1 MAHSSKDL
9 LDLELKN
16 SSSSNL
22 ESTLL
27 VCKNNDLQQSQN
39 SKTTPPDGKPFTSS
53 VPKSHVFCNKDEV
66 GKTVAIIVGVLAGL
80 AVLIVLLSVCHKALG
95 VEICHH
101 PRGYTEL
108 ISGDQNGNIRVWDL
122 TANSY
127 SCELDVLYV
136 GNKMLLQIMLLQ
148 IFNQFTDVASD
159 MAHSSKDLLDLEL
172 KNSSSSNL
180 ESTLIVCK
188 NDNLQQLQNSKPTPI
203 DGKPFT
209 SSVPKSHVMG
219 KVKDFLGVM
228 SEANQRLQN
237 DAKTTLR
244 TMILKFSLG
253 MSLSTLKWSVKLFSS
268 NSSMDQAALI
278 RSIFNVWVHLIQD
291 LMLGVADLHT
301 PEAVSAAQSAI
312 VGYQP
317 VISLAASSSETESE
331 SSSDD
336 SSDGDSEDDS
346 DDDYNDDN
354 ATATPPKLKR
364 AKSVE
369 DDSSSESSKKHKP
382 KKQPKIVELS

>member
-1 MAHSSKDL
+1 
-9 LDLELKN
+9 
-16 SSSSNL
+16 
-22 ESTLL
+22 
-27 VCKNNDLQQSQN
+27 
-39 SKTTPPDGKPFTSS
+39 
-53 VPKSHVFCNKDEV
+53 
-66 GKTVAIIVGVLAGL
+66 
-80 AVLIVLLSVCHKALG
+80 
-95 VEICHH
+95 
-101 PRGYTEL
+101 
-108 ISGDQNGNIRVWDL
+108 
-122 TANSY
+122 
-127 SCELDVLYV
+127 
-136 GNKMLLQIMLLQ
+136 
-148 IFNQFTDVASD
+148 
-159 MAHSSKDLLDLEL
+159 
-172 KNSSSSNL
+172 
-180 ESTLIVCK
+180 
-188 NDNLQQLQNSKPTPI
+188 
-203 DGKPFT
+203 
-209 SSVPKSHVMG
+209 MG

-237 DAKTTLR
+237 DAK
-244 TMILKFSLG
+244 
-253 MSLSTLKWSVKLFSS
+253 
-268 NSSMDQAALI
+268 D
-278 RSIFNVWVHLIQD
+278 NVEDYDIEVLTGNESEYIEMD

>member
-22 ESTLL
+22 
-27 VCKNNDLQQSQN
+27 
-39 SKTTPPDGKPFTSS
+39 
-53 VPKSHVFCNKDEV
+53 
-66 GKTVAIIVGVLAGL
+66 
-80 AVLIVLLSVCHKALG
+80 
-95 VEICHH
+95 
-101 PRGYTEL
+101 
-108 ISGDQNGNIRVWDL
+108 
-122 TANSY
+122 
-127 SCELDVLYV
+127 
-136 GNKMLLQIMLLQ
+136 
-148 IFNQFTDVASD
+148 
-159 MAHSSKDLLDLEL
+159 
-172 KNSSSSNL
+172 
-180 ESTLIVCK
+180 
-188 NDNLQQLQNSKPTPI
+188 
-203 DGKPFT
+203 
-209 SSVPKSHVMG
+209 VMG

-237 DAKTTLR
+237 DAK
-244 TMILKFSLG
+244 
-253 MSLSTLKWSVKLFSS
+253 
-268 NSSMDQAALI
+268 D
-278 RSIFNVWVHLIQD
+278 NVEDYDIEVLTGNESEYIEMD

-331 SSSDD
+331 SSSD
-336 SSDGDSEDDS
+336 GDSEDDS

-354 ATATPPKLKR
+354 ATTTPPKLKR

>member
-1 MAHSSKDL
+1 MAHSNKDL
-9 LDLELKN
+9 LDLELEN

-27 VCKNNDLQQSQN
+27 VCKIDDLQQSQN
-39 SKTTPPDGKPFTSS
+39 SKPTPTDGKPFTSS
-53 VPKSHVFCNKDEV
+53 
-66 GKTVAIIVGVLAGL
+66 A
-80 AVLIVLLSVCHKALG
+80 
-95 VEICHH
+95 
-101 PRGYTEL
+101 
-108 ISGDQNGNIRVWDL
+108 
-122 TANSY
+122 
-127 SCELDVLYV
+127 
-136 GNKMLLQIMLLQ
+136 
-148 IFNQFTDVASD
+148 
-159 MAHSSKDLLDLEL
+159 
-172 KNSSSSNL
+172 
-180 ESTLIVCK
+180 
-188 NDNLQQLQNSKPTPI
+188 
-203 DGKPFT
+203 
-209 SSVPKSHVMG
+209 PKSHVMG
-219 KVKDFLGVM
+219 KLKDFLGVM

-237 DAKTTLR
+237 DAKRTTLR

-278 RSIFNVWVHLIQD
+278 RSVFNVWVHLIQD

-301 PEAVSAAQSAI
+301 PEAISAAQSAI
-312 VGYQP
+312 AGYQP

-369 DDSSSESSKKHKP
+369 DDSSSESSEKHKP

>member
-1 MAHSSKDL
+1 
-9 LDLELKN
+9 
-16 SSSSNL
+16 
-22 ESTLL
+22 
-27 VCKNNDLQQSQN
+27 
-39 SKTTPPDGKPFTSS
+39 
-53 VPKSHVFCNKDEV
+53 
-66 GKTVAIIVGVLAGL
+66 
-80 AVLIVLLSVCHKALG
+80 
-95 VEICHH
+95 
-101 PRGYTEL
+101 
-108 ISGDQNGNIRVWDL
+108 
-122 TANSY
+122 
-127 SCELDVLYV
+127 
-136 GNKMLLQIMLLQ
+136 
-148 IFNQFTDVASD
+148 

-188 NDNLQQLQNSKPTPI
+188 NDDLQQSQNSKPTPI

-237 DAKTTLR
+237 DAK
-244 TMILKFSLG
+244 
-253 MSLSTLKWSVKLFSS
+253 
-268 NSSMDQAALI
+268 D
-278 RSIFNVWVHLIQD
+278 NVEDYDIEVLTGNESEYIEMD